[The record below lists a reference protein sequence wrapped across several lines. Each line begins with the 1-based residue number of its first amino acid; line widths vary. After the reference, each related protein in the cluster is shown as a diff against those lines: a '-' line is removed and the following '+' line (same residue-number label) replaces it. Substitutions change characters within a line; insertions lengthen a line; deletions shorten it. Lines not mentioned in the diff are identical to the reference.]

1 MAHLKIVQ
9 PAELRAQ
16 IPNARCG
23 SSHLNTTLELS
34 LESRGRY
41 IVRNQK
47 FLQYPKIL
55 DAIGPIKRPKSMK
68 QQKGEKKYCV
78 HCLHP
83 PL

>member
-23 SSHLNTTLELS
+23 SSRLKTTLELS

-41 IVRNQK
+41 NQK
-47 FLQYPKIL
+47 NLPE
-55 DAIGPIKRPKSMK
+55 DP
-68 QQKGEKKYCV
+68 
-78 HCLHP
+78 
-83 PL
+83 